1 MRLMAKRFTEE
12 IKLEARRLGF
22 DKVGVAPARAL
33 TEEGAR
39 LGEWLARGF
48 HGRMSYMAREPQRRA
63 DPRLLLPSAKSVVSV
78 ALNYFRPEKRSENR
92 MDAPETGKISRYA
105 WGDDY
110 HEVLRDKL
118 KSLLEWICGRASQVE
133 GGVEGQIEGRIEGQI
148 EGKICVDSAP
158 MMDKAWAA
166 RAGIGWIGKH
176 TNLITKEFGSWVFLG
191 ELLLSIELDYDSFI
205 EPDHC
210 GKCRACIDACPTQA
224 IIEPYQLDATRCI
237 SYGTIELR
245 EAELPEP
252 IRSNLESWVFGCD
265 ICQDVCPWS
274 RFSKETAE
282 ERFEPREGVVEPRL
296 MEMIEMSQEE
306 FSKRFRKSAIKRA
319 KLGGLK
325 RNAMAV
331 MRNHRDGETE
341 ELRDEERER

>member
-1 MRLMAKRFTEE
+1 MAKTFTEE

-22 DKVGVAPARAL
+22 DKAGVAPANAL
-33 TEEGAR
+33 TEEGER

-48 HGRMSYMAREPQRRA
+48 HGRMSYMARDPQRRA

-78 ALNYFRPEKRSENR
+78 ALNYFRPEKHS
-92 MDAPETGKISRYA
+92 DAPEAGKISRYA

-110 HEVLRDKL
+110 HDVLRDKL
-118 KSLLEWICGRASQVE
+118 KSLLEWVCERAP
-133 GGVEGQIEGRIEGQI
+133 GV

-158 MMDKAWAA
+158 AMDKAWAA
-166 RAGIGWIGKH
+166 RAGLGWIGKH

-191 ELLLSIELDYDSFI
+191 ELLLSIELDYDSFV

-224 IIEPYQLDATRCI
+224 IVAPYQLDATRCI

-245 EAELPEP
+245 ETELPEP
-252 IRSNLESWVFGCD
+252 IRSNLEGWIFGCD

-274 RFSKETAE
+274 RFSKEATE
-282 ERFEPREGVVEPRL
+282 ERFEPREGAVEPRL
-296 MEMIEMSQEE
+296 REMTEMSQED
-306 FSKRFRKSAIKRA
+306 FSTRFRKSAIKRA
-319 KLGGLK
+319 KLAGLK
-325 RNAMAV
+325 RNALAV
-331 MRNHRDGETE
+331 MKDRKDRETKGR
-341 ELRDEERER
+341 RDE

>member
-1 MRLMAKRFTEE
+1 MRSMEKTFTEK
-12 IKLEARRLGF
+12 IKLEARRIGF
-22 DKVGVAPARAL
+22 DKVGAAPACAL
-33 TEEGAR
+33 TEEGAM

-48 HGRMSYMAREPQRRA
+48 HGRMSYMARDPQRRA

-78 ALNYFRPEKRSENR
+78 ALNYFRPEKHR
-92 MDAPETGKISRYA
+92 DAPETGKISRYA

-110 HEVLRDKL
+110 HDVLRDKL
-118 KSLLEWICGRASQVE
+118 KSLLEWIRERAPEV
-133 GGVEGQIEGRIEGQI
+133 

-166 RAGIGWIGKH
+166 RAGLGWICKH
-176 TNLITKEFGSWVFLG
+176 TNLITKEFGSWIFLG
-191 ELLLSIELDYDSFI
+191 ELLLSVELDYDSLV

-245 EAELPEP
+245 DAELPEP
-252 IRSNLESWVFGCD
+252 IRSNLEGWVFGCD

-282 ERFEPREGVVEPRL
+282 ERFEPREGVVEPKL
-296 MEMIEMSQEE
+296 PEMIEMSQEE
-306 FSKRFRKSAIKRA
+306 FSTRFHKSAIKRA

-325 RNAMAV
+325 RNALAV
-331 MRNHRDGETE
+331 MRDSRTE
-341 ELRDEERER
+341 RQGDKAIR

>member
-1 MRLMAKRFTEE
+1 MAKNFTEE

-22 DKVGVAPARAL
+22 DKAGVAPAAAL
-33 TEEGAR
+33 TEEGER

-48 HGRMSYMAREPQRRA
+48 HGQMSYMARDPQRRA

-78 ALNYFRPEKRSENR
+78 ALNYFRPEKHK
-92 MDAPETGKISRYA
+92 DAPEVGKISRYA

-110 HEVLRDKL
+110 HDVMRDKL
-118 KSLLEWICGRASQVE
+118 KSLLEWVRERAP
-133 GGVEGQIEGRIEGQI
+133 GV

-166 RAGIGWIGKH
+166 RAGLGWIGKH

-191 ELLLSIELDYDSFI
+191 ELLLSIELDYDSFV

-224 IIEPYQLDATRCI
+224 IIAPYQLDATRCV

-252 IRSNLESWVFGCD
+252 IRSNLEGWVFGCD

-282 ERFEPREGVVEPRL
+282 ERFEPREGVVEPNLR
-296 MEMIEMSQEE
+296 EMIEMSQEE
-306 FSKRFRKSAIKRA
+306 FSTRFRKSAIKRA
-319 KLGGLK
+319 KLAGLK
-325 RNAMAV
+325 RNALAV
-331 MRNHRDGETE
+331 TRDRRGGET
-341 ELRDEERER
+341 RG